1 MKPRNRIYLDE
12 KITSGKHIKIT
23 EKLAHYLIKVLRCKI
38 HEKILVFNQSEWL
51 AEIVEVRSKTL
62 RLNVL
67 NKIKDAETSK
77 SIKIYFSP
85 LKKNTNELLI
95 QKCTEIGINIFQPV
109 VMEHTNI
116 SKVNIDRL
124 RLIAIEA
131 IEQSGQITI
140 PKIYQSINFNDFIKQ
155 IDSNEVVI
163 ACTVQNNNMFMDQI
177 IKENHAKN
185 ISILIGPEGDFSKLE
200 LEKIFEHNNIVE
212 ATLGKNILKGE
223 TAAIVA
229 SALAKENIKVC

>member
-12 KITSGKHIKIT
+12 KITSGQSIKIT

-51 AEIVEVRSKTL
+51 AEIVEIRSKTL

-67 NKIKDAETSK
+67 KKIKDAETSK

-95 QKCTEIGINIFQPV
+95 QKCTEMGINICQTV

-116 SKVNIDRL
+116 SKGNIDR
-124 RLIAIEA
+124 
-131 IEQSGQITI
+131 
-140 PKIYQSINFNDFIKQ
+140 
-155 IDSNEVVI
+155 
-163 ACTVQNNNMFMDQI
+163 
-177 IKENHAKN
+177 
-185 ISILIGPEGDFSKLE
+185 
-200 LEKIFEHNNIVE
+200 
-212 ATLGKNILKGE
+212 
-223 TAAIVA
+223 
-229 SALAKENIKVC
+229 

>member
-1 MKPRNRIYLDE
+1 MNPRNRIFLDQ
-12 KITSGKHIKIT
+12 KITSGKRIKIT

-38 HEKILVFNQSEWL
+38 HEKILLFNQSEWL
-51 AEIVEVRSKTL
+51 AEIVEVRSKTVSL
-62 RLNVL
+62 IVL
-67 NKIKDAETSK
+67 NKTKDSENSK
-77 SIKIYFSP
+77 AIKIYFSP
-85 LKKNTNELLI
+85 LKRNTNEFLI
-95 QKCTEIGINIFQPV
+95 QKCTEIGINKFQPV

-140 PKIYQSINFNDFIKQ
+140 PKIYQSIKFSDFIKQ
-155 IDSNEVVI
+155 IDSNELVI
-163 ACTVQNNNMFMDQI
+163 ACTLQNNNKYIDQI
-177 IKENHAKN
+177 IKKSHTKN

-200 LEKIFEHNNIVE
+200 LEQIFENNNIVE
-212 ATLGKNILKGE
+212 ATLGENILKGE

-229 SALAKENIKVC
+229 SALVKENIKLC